1 MQVVMW
7 CVSLYL
13 MLVSRLAMEWGPAII
28 VCLAVLFLVFLM
40 GCTMCIIGMAGMI
53 GVWRI
58 PASWYCLGACL
69 LLRLSRL
76 SHIVPIRT
84 IKPSLHML
92 LVQKAI
98 SAYQRAITSF
108 IRI

>member
-1 MQVVMW
+1 MHVVMW

-13 MLVSRLAMEWGPAII
+13 MLVSRLAMEWVPAITA
-28 VCLAVLFLVFLM
+28 CFLVLFLVCLM
-40 GCTMCIIGMAGMI
+40 GCIMCIIGMAGMI

-58 PASWYCLGACL
+58 PATWYCLGACL
-69 LLRLSRL
+69 LLRLSRW
-76 SHIVPIRT
+76 SHIIPIRT
-84 IKPSLHML
+84 IGTSLHIL